1 MTEQQPPAPLA
12 RAGLYSYAVVILL
25 SAVYT
30 FNFLDRQLLSI
41 LSEPIRKDLGLSYT
55 QIGMLTGLTFA
66 LFYTTFGIPLAW
78 LADRTHRVRI
88 IAGALAVWSLFSMAC
103 GLATSFVSLALPRI
117 GVGIGEAG
125 GSPPSY
131 SLISDYF
138 PPQRRG
144 VALAIYSL
152 GVPLG
157 TALGSAAGAK
167 IAALYS
173 WRVAFLAVGAPG
185 VVLAL
190 LVLILIREPRRGRF
204 DALAAGEANHAPS
217 VPLLTAIGGFF
228 TNRTLV
234 LTAISSGLSAF
245 VGYAILNNGPAFL
258 ISNKGMSLPQ
268 IALYYSAMSGL
279 AGGLGTFGSG
289 WLVDLLGKRNRT
301 AYALVPATSFV
312 ISLPFFL
319 GFLFAPTW
327 QTAMICLIVPHLM
340 NNMYLAPAI
349 TVVQNAVPAS
359 RRGISGAILLFI
371 LNLIGLGGG
380 PVFVGLVA
388 DHFKPE
394 FGVVA
399 LRYGLLALVPFY
411 ALTILAHLI
420 ASRSIKSDTRL
431 AARLATSHP
440 PADLAL

>member
-1 MTEQQPPAPLA
+1 MTEQPPAPLV
-12 RAGLYSYAVVILL
+12 RASLYSYVVVILL

-55 QIGMLTGLTFA
+55 QVGMLTGLTFA

-88 IAGALAVWSLFSMAC
+88 IATACAVWSLFSMAC
-103 GLATSFVSLALPRI
+103 GMAGNFTALALARI
-117 GVGIGEAG
+117 GVGVGEAG

-131 SLISDYF
+131 SLISDDF

-144 VALAIYSL
+144 LALALYSL

-167 IAALYS
+167 IAAMYS

-185 VVLAL
+185 IALAL
-190 LVLILIREPRRGRF
+190 LVLLLIREPRRGRF
-204 DALAAGEANHAPS
+204 DALVGDATAHAPS

-245 VGYAILNNGPAFL
+245 VGYAVLNNGPAFL
-258 ISNKGMSLPQ
+258 ISNKGMTLPE

-289 WLVDLLGKRNRT
+289 WLVDLFGKRHRT
-301 AYALVPATSFV
+301 AYALVPAVSFV

-319 GFLFAPTW
+319 GFLWAPTW
-327 QTAMICLIVPHLM
+327 QWAMACLVVPHLM

-349 TVVQNAVPAS
+349 TVVQNAVPPA
-359 RRGISGAILLFI
+359 RRGISGAILLFV

-380 PVFVGLVA
+380 PVYVGLVA
-388 DHFKPE
+388 DHFKPQY
-394 FGVVA
+394 GTVS
-399 LRYGLLALVPFY
+399 LKYGLAALVPFY
-411 ALTILAHLI
+411 LLTIVAHLI
-420 ASRSIKSDTRL
+420 ASRSIKSDATL
-431 AARLATSHP
+431 AAQLATAHP
-440 PADLAL
+440 AADLAV

>member
-1 MTEQQPPAPLA
+1 MTEQPPAPLV
-12 RAGLYSYAVVILL
+12 RASLYSYVVVILL

-55 QIGMLTGLTFA
+55 QVGMLTGLTFA

-88 IAGALAVWSLFSMAC
+88 IAAACAVWSLFSMAC
-103 GLATSFVSLALPRI
+103 GMAGNFTALALARI
-117 GVGIGEAG
+117 GVGVGEAG

-144 VALAIYSL
+144 LALALYSL

-157 TALGSAAGAK
+157 TALGSAAGAE
-167 IAALYS
+167 IAKLYG
-173 WRVAFLAVGAPG
+173 WRMAFLAVGAPG
-185 VVLAL
+185 IALAL
-190 LVLILIREPRRGRF
+190 LVLILIREPKRGRF
-204 DALAAGEANHAPS
+204 DALADGEASHAPS
-217 VPLLTAIGGFF
+217 VPLWTAIGGFF

-258 ISNKGMSLPQ
+258 ISNKGMTLPE

-327 QTAMICLIVPHLM
+327 QTAMVCLIVPHLM

-349 TVVQNAVPAS
+349 TVVQNAVPPA

-380 PVFVGLVA
+380 PVYVGMVA

-394 FGVVA
+394 YGVVA
-399 LRYGLLALVPFY
+399 LKYGLLALVPFY
-411 ALTILAHLI
+411 LLTIIAHLI
-420 ASRSIKSDTRL
+420 ASRSIKNDATL
-431 AARLATSHP
+431 AARLATAHP
-440 PADLAL
+440 AADLAV

>member
-1 MTEQQPPAPLA
+1 MTEQQPAAVA
-12 RAGLYSYAVVILL
+12 RASLYSYVVVILL

-55 QIGMLTGLTFA
+55 QVGMLTGLTFA

-88 IAGALAVWSLFSMAC
+88 IAAACAVWSLFSMAC
-103 GLATSFVSLALPRI
+103 GVAGNFTTLALARI
-117 GVGIGEAG
+117 GVGVGEAG
-125 GSPPSY
+125 GSPPAY

-144 VALAIYSL
+144 LALALYSL

-167 IAALYS
+167 IAALYG
-173 WRVAFLAVGAPG
+173 WRMAFLAVGAPG
-185 VVLAL
+185 ILLAL
-190 LVLILIREPRRGRF
+190 LVLILIREPKRGRF
-204 DALAAGEANHAPS
+204 DAMAAGETSHATS

-234 LTAISSGLSAF
+234 LTAFSSGLSAF

-258 ISNKGMSLPQ
+258 ISNKGMTLPE

-289 WLVDLLGKRNRT
+289 WLVDLLGKRSRT

-327 QTAMICLIVPHLM
+327 QTAMACLIVPHLM

-349 TVVQNAVPAS
+349 TVVQNAVPPA

-380 PVFVGLVA
+380 PVYVGVVA

-394 FGVVA
+394 YGVVA
-399 LRYGLLALVPFY
+399 LRYGLLALAPFY
-411 ALTILAHLI
+411 LLTIIAHLI
-420 ASRSIKSDTRL
+420 ASWSIKNDATL
-431 AARLATSHP
+431 AAQLATAHP
-440 PADLAL
+440 AVELAV

>member
-1 MTEQQPPAPLA
+1 MTEQPPAPLV
-12 RAGLYSYAVVILL
+12 RASLYSYVVVILL

-55 QIGMLTGLTFA
+55 QVGMLTGLTFA

-88 IAGALAVWSLFSMAC
+88 IAAACAVWSLFSMAC
-103 GLATSFVSLALPRI
+103 GMAGNFTALALARI

-144 VALAIYSL
+144 LALALYSL

-157 TALGSAAGAK
+157 TALGSAAGAE
-167 IAALYS
+167 IAKLYG
-173 WRVAFLAVGAPG
+173 WRMAFLAVGAPG
-185 VVLAL
+185 IALAL
-190 LVLILIREPRRGRF
+190 LVLILIREPKRGRF
-204 DALAAGEANHAPS
+204 DALADGEASHAPS
-217 VPLLTAIGGFF
+217 VPLWTAIGGFF

-258 ISNKGMSLPQ
+258 ISNKGMTLPE

-327 QTAMICLIVPHLM
+327 QTAMVCLIVPHLM

-349 TVVQNAVPAS
+349 TVVQNAVPPA

-380 PVFVGLVA
+380 PVYVGMVA

-394 FGVVA
+394 YGVVA
-399 LRYGLLALVPFY
+399 LKYGLLALVPFY
-411 ALTILAHLI
+411 LLTIIAHLI
-420 ASRSIKSDTRL
+420 ASRSIKNDATL
-431 AARLATSHP
+431 AARLATAHP
-440 PADLAL
+440 AADLAV

>member
-1 MTEQQPPAPLA
+1 MSEQQPAPAA
-12 RAGLYSYAVVILL
+12 RVSVYGFFVVILL

-55 QIGMLTGLTFA
+55 QVGMLTGLTFA

-88 IAGALAVWSLFSMAC
+88 IAAACAVWSLFSMVC
-103 GLATSFVSLALPRI
+103 GLAVNFSALALARI
-117 GVGIGEAG
+117 GVGVGEAG

-131 SLISDYF
+131 SLIADYF

-144 VALAIYSL
+144 VALAIYAL
-152 GVPLG
+152 GVPMG

-167 IAALYS
+167 IASIYG
-173 WRVAFLAVGAPG
+173 WRMAFFAVGAPG
-185 VVLAL
+185 IALAL
-190 LVLILIREPRRGRF
+190 LVLLLIREPKRGRF
-204 DALAAGEANHAPS
+204 DALAEGETAHAPS
-217 VPLLTAIGGFF
+217 PPILRAIAGFF

-234 LTAISSGLSAF
+234 LTALSSGLSSF

-258 ISNKGMSLPQ
+258 ISNKGMTLPE

-289 WLVDLLGKRNRT
+289 WLVDLFGKRHRT
-301 AYALVPATSFV
+301 AYALVPAASFV

-319 GFLFAPTW
+319 GFLWAPTW
-327 QTAMICLIVPHLM
+327 QTAMLCLIVPHLM

-349 TVVQNAVPAS
+349 TVVQNAVAPAQ
-359 RRGISGAILLFI
+359 RGISGAILLFI

-380 PVFVGLVA
+380 PVYVGLVA
-388 DHFKPE
+388 DHFKPIY
-394 FGVVA
+394 GTVA
-399 LRYGLLALVPFY
+399 LKYGLAALVPFY
-411 ALTILAHLI
+411 ILTILAHLI
-420 ASRSIKSDTRL
+420 ASRSIKHDTTL
-431 AARLATSHP
+431 AARLATTQATAE
-440 PADLAL
+440 PAV

>member
-1 MTEQQPPAPLA
+1 MTVQPPAPLV
-12 RAGLYSYAVVILL
+12 RASLYSYVVVILL

-55 QIGMLTGLTFA
+55 QVGMLTGLTFA

-88 IAGALAVWSLFSMAC
+88 IAVCCAVWSLFSMAC
-103 GLATSFVSLALPRI
+103 GMAGNFTALALARI
-117 GVGIGEAG
+117 GVGVGEAG

-144 VALAIYSL
+144 LALALYSL

-167 IAALYS
+167 IAALYG
-173 WRVAFLAVGAPG
+173 WRMAFLAVGAPG
-185 VVLAL
+185 IALAL
-190 LVLILIREPRRGRF
+190 LVLLLIREPKRGRF
-204 DALAAGEANHAPS
+204 DAVAAGETDHAPS

-234 LTAISSGLSAF
+234 LTAFSSGLSAF

-258 ISNKGMSLPQ
+258 ISNKGMTLPE
-268 IALYYSAMSGL
+268 IAVYYSALSGV

-327 QTAMICLIVPHLM
+327 QTAMVCLIVPHLM

-349 TVVQNAVPAS
+349 TVVQNAVPPA

-380 PVFVGLVA
+380 PVYVGMVA
-388 DHFKPE
+388 DHFKPAY
-394 FGVVA
+394 GVVA
-399 LRYGLLALVPFY
+399 LKYGLLALVPFY
-411 ALTILAHLI
+411 LLTIIAHLI
-420 ASRSIKSDTRL
+420 ASRSIKNDATL
-431 AARLATSHP
+431 AAQLATARP
-440 PADLAL
+440 AADLAV